1 MNTADNP
8 RETAIH
14 QSANRPN
21 LLLGGDRELVLV
33 MVMIAGGLAF
43 SLASWWGIGLAV
55 ALWIGSMAALQ
66 RMGKADPLLRPV
78 YLRHIRY
85 TAYLSGEERSSRSE
99 YRDAR
104 ELEVTPECRLH
115 NIDRELGDWLICC
128 CHSLSLRT
136 AYFSSRTAH
145 CLPAGRIEVPTCI
158 PPPTRRCTLS
168 RCGSIR
174 FSGWAVAGCLTR
186 TSSAPAHL
194 AIRIRALFLTP

>member
-1 MNTADNP
+1 MSAVDTP

-33 MVMIAGGLAF
+33 MLMISGGLAF

-85 TAYLSGEERSSRSE
+85 AAHYPAKSG
-99 YRDAR
+99 
-104 ELEVTPECRLH
+104 LH
-115 NIDRELGDWLICC
+115 AQNAET
-128 CHSLSLRT
+128 LRNW
-136 AYFSSRTAH
+136 R
-145 CLPAGRIEVPTCI
+145 
-158 PPPTRRCTLS
+158 
-168 RCGSIR
+168 
-174 FSGWAVAGCLTR
+174 
-186 TSSAPAHL
+186 
-194 AIRIRALFLTP
+194 